1 MLRTR
6 VMPCLLL
13 KNGRLVK
20 TVKFQNDKYVGD
32 LLNAVR
38 IYNQKEV
45 DELVVFDIS
54 RTTSGQLID
63 FDLIQKMASQCFMPV
78 CYGGGVKT
86 LNDFKTLFTLGIE
99 KVSVS
104 SLLFDNPKVVRDAVS
119 IYGSQ
124 SIVATIDLAK
134 PLFRSKYV
142 IKTHSGRKKRGVPTS
157 EILAYCEDLGVGE
170 IIVNNISQEGTWE
183 GFDIDLLKELTAS
196 ANVPI
201 VSVGGAGS
209 LGDIRAAVESGGVSA
224 VCIGSMAVF
233 QSKDMGVLIKFP
245 KPSELDSV
253 LEYYK

>member
-6 VMPCLLL
+6 VMPCILL

-63 FDLIQKMASQCFMPV
+63 FDLIQKMAAQCFMPV

-86 LNDFKTLFTLGIE
+86 LNDFKTLFTLGVE

-104 SLLFDNPKVVRDAVS
+104 SLLFDNPEVVRDAVS

-124 SIVATIDLAK
+124 SIVATIDLVK
-134 PLFRSKYV
+134 PLFRSRYV
-142 IKTHSGRKKRGVPTS
+142 IKTHSGRKKRAVLTS
-157 EILAYCEDLGVGE
+157 EIIAYCEDLGVGE
-170 IIVNNISQEGTWE
+170 IILTSIDHEGQGKGYDYELVKQISHSVNIPVVIS
-183 GFDIDLLKELTAS
+183 
-196 ANVPI
+196 
-201 VSVGGAGS
+201 GGAGQ
-209 LGDIRAAVESGGVSA
+209 LDDFKKAVDSGASA
-224 VCIGSMAVF
+224 VAAG
-233 QSKDMGVLIKFP
+233 DMFTFYGKHRAVLITYP
-245 KPSELDSV
+245 
-253 LEYYK
+253 EYEQLTNLFKGS